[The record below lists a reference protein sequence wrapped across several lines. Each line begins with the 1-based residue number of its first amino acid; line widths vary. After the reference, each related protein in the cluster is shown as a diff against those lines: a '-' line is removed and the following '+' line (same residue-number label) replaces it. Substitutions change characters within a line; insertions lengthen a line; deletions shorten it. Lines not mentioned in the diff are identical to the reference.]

1 MLDIQ
6 NLLMREDLRD
16 SSYTWGMSD
25 TPWCDNL
32 YEWWETNMM
41 NNVEKESH

>member
-1 MLDIQ
+1 MP
-6 NLLMREDLRD
+6 EDLRD